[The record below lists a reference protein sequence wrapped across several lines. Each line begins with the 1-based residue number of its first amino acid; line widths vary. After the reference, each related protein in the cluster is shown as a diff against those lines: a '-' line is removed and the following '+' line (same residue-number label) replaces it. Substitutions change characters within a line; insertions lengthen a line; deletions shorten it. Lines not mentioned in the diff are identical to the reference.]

1 MILKIHIII
10 TTANTFYCCDRF
22 TLRGFGF
29 IDMKNSLCFTAI
41 GAFEVGKFITERL
54 ECHPSVLVANN
65 NIPDEKH
72 NVTRS
77 QDIGGILI
85 KIRKLW
91 FFAPGL
97 IIPKLGTCGNTGEV
111 FQGGYF
117 INHGSISFLE
127 SFCTVG

>member
-1 MILKIHIII
+1 MILKIQIII
-10 TTANTFYCCDRF
+10 TAADTFYCCDRF
-22 TLRGFGF
+22 ASRGFGF
-29 IDMKNSLCFTAI
+29 IDMKNALCFTAI
-41 GAFEVGKFITERL
+41 GAFEVGKFITERF
-54 ECHPSVLVANN
+54 ECHPAVRVANN

-97 IIPKLGTCGNTGEV
+97 IIPELGTCGNTRKV

-117 INHGSISFLE
+117 INHSSISFLE
-127 SFCTVG
+127 SFCTAG

>member
-1 MILKIHIII
+1 MILKIQIII
-10 TTANTFYCCDRF
+10 TTADTFYCCDRF

-29 IDMKNSLCFTAI
+29 IDMKNALCFTAI
-41 GAFEVGKFITERL
+41 GAFEVGKFITERF
-54 ECHPSVLVANN
+54 ECHPAVRVANN

-111 FQGGYF
+111 FQGSYF
-117 INHGSISFLE
+117 INHSSISFLE
-127 SFCTVG
+127 SFCTAG

>member
-1 MILKIHIII
+1 MILKIQIII
-10 TTANTFYCCDRF
+10 TTTDTFYCYNRF
-22 TLRGFGF
+22 ALRGFGF
-29 IDMKNSLCFTAI
+29 IDMKNALRFTAI
-41 GAFEVGKFITERL
+41 GAFEVGKFIIERFK
-54 ECHPSVLVANN
+54 CYPAVRVANN

-77 QDIGGILI
+77 QDIGGIFI
-85 KIRKLW
+85 KIGKLW

-127 SFCTVG
+127 SFCTAG

>member
-1 MILKIHIII
+1 MVLKIQIII
-10 TTANTFYCCDRF
+10 TTADTFHCYNRF
-22 TLRGFGF
+22 ALRGFGF
-29 IDMKNSLCFTAI
+29 IDMKNALCFTAI
-41 GAFEVGKFITERL
+41 GAFEVGKFITERF
-54 ECHPSVLVANN
+54 ECHPAVRVTNN

-97 IIPKLGTCGNTGEV
+97 IIPKLGTCGDTG
-111 FQGGYF
+111 
-117 INHGSISFLE
+117 
-127 SFCTVG
+127 